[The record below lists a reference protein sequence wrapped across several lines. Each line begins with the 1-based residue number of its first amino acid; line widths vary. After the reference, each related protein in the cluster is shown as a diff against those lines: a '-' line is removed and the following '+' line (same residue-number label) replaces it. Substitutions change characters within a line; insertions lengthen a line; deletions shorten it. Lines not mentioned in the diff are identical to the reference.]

1 MKKPKISIEKSCGI
15 ILYKTENGL
24 REYLLLHYPGGHWD
38 FAKGHVEKSDK
49 SEEDTARR
57 ELEEETG
64 ITQIQIDPFYR
75 NAMYYEFKRGRFEI
89 VKKTVVFFLAES
101 SGRDVTISHE
111 HRNFIWLPYEKA
123 HQKLTYDNAKDLL
136 KLAEENLKNE
146 K

>member
-49 SEEDTARR
+49 SEEATARR

-101 SGRDVTISHE
+101 SGKDVTISHE

-123 HQKLTYDNAKDLL
+123 YQKLTYDNAKDLL